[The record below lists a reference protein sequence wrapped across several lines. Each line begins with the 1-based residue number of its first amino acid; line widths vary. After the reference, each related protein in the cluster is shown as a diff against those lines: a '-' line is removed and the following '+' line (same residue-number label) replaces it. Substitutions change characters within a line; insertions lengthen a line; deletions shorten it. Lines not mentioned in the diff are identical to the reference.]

1 MGQQQLLLLVLSI
14 VIVGLAVAVGID
26 AFLKNRRQAEA
37 DMVVYNLVRLASAA
51 QEWKLKPAAF
61 GGGQDAAGY
70 EAVGNGFTG
79 LGWPTVQRTVTTRN
93 PDTGQPSTERTDCYQ
108 PNLNTLYCTVPQMS
122 GRRSSGQLFIYAMS
136 NLLNQTGS
144 SFSSSSM
151 NLIAT
156 AVVTGTS
163 PESLTVTVVR

>member
-1 MGQQQLLLLVLSI
+1 MGQQQLLLLVLAI

-37 DMVVYNLVRLASAA
+37 DIVVYNLVRLASTA

-61 GGGQDAAGY
+61 GGGQDADGY
-70 EAVGNGFTG
+70 EAVGNGFKS
-79 LGWPTVQRTVTTRN
+79 LGWATVQRTVTTRN
-93 PDTGQPSTERTDCYQ
+93 PDTGQNSTERTDCYQ
-108 PNLNTLYCTVPQMS
+108 ANPNTLYCAIPQVS
-122 GRRSSGQLFIYAMS
+122 GRRGGGQLFIYAMS
-136 NLLNQTGS
+136 NLLQPTGT

-156 AVVTGTS
+156 AVVTGTN
-163 PESLTVTVVR
+163 PADLVVTVVR